1 MRRSVV
7 GAGEHVSTDQPKD
20 NTMHRGGEG
29 GHPESLSEIEFV
41 QRRINEMR
49 FISDS

>member
-1 MRRSVV
+1 M
-7 GAGEHVSTDQPKD
+7 A
-20 NTMHRGGEG
+20 HRGKNGAIIGIEELRARIREARGNG
-29 GHPESLSEIEFV
+29 GQPESVSEIEFV